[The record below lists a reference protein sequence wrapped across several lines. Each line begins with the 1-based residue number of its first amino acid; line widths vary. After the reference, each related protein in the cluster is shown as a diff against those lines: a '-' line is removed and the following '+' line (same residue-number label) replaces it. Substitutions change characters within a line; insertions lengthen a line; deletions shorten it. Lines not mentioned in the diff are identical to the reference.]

1 MDYLFLQIYLLC
13 KLTLRSS
20 CMCDIALY
28 SGLHTMDM
36 SDICKILMTNTC
48 MILLLFIKLSAL
60 NWGKPKY

>member
-28 SGLHTMDM
+28 SGLHTMTM
-36 SDICKILMTNTC
+36 SEICKILMTNTC
-48 MILLLFIKLSAL
+48 MILLFFIKLNL
-60 NWGKPKY
+60 VH